1 MIFSDP
7 TLRARLIV
15 HGFCSALE
23 HQLSIIQTFIK
34 GDRFHCMS
42 TARMKLSI
50 PRIFELQWLN
60 VPLNVY
66 TTLKILY
73 RVEGG
78 GGGGGGGRVGS

>member
-1 MIFSDP
+1 
-7 TLRARLIV
+7 
-15 HGFCSALE
+15 
-23 HQLSIIQTFIK
+23 
-34 GDRFHCMS
+34 MS

-78 GGGGGGGRVGS
+78 GLKTVVTKWKLELPFARLAEDEDCKKVDDRFSFSS

>member
-1 MIFSDP
+1 
-7 TLRARLIV
+7 
-15 HGFCSALE
+15 
-23 HQLSIIQTFIK
+23 
-34 GDRFHCMS
+34 
-42 TARMKLSI
+42 MKLSI

-78 GGGGGGGRVGS
+78 GGGKNRRYKVKVRIAIRSFS

>member
-1 MIFSDP
+1 
-7 TLRARLIV
+7 
-15 HGFCSALE
+15 
-23 HQLSIIQTFIK
+23 
-34 GDRFHCMS
+34 MS

-78 GGGGGGGRVGS
+78 GGGGVKNRRYKVKVRIAIRAFS

>member
-1 MIFSDP
+1 
-7 TLRARLIV
+7 
-15 HGFCSALE
+15 
-23 HQLSIIQTFIK
+23 
-34 GDRFHCMS
+34 
-42 TARMKLSI
+42 MKFSI

-78 GGGGGGGRVGS
+78 GGGGGKTDVTKGK